1 VGCKKLSFYINKIEP
16 TYYRIL
22 HSRERDFVVT
32 KITITR
38 IPIDVNLMGISYI
51 VRNELAIL
59 PAVPNVVI
67 IENAIGPHEHAPAD
81 APIIVPIILEPIFLV
96 SLISLTR

>member
-1 VGCKKLSFYINKIEP
+1 
-16 TYYRIL
+16 
-22 HSRERDFVVT
+22 
-32 KITITR
+32 
-38 IPIDVNLMGISYI
+38 M

-59 PAVPNVVI
+59 PTVPNVAI
-67 IENAIGPHEHAPAD
+67 TENAIGPQEHAPAD